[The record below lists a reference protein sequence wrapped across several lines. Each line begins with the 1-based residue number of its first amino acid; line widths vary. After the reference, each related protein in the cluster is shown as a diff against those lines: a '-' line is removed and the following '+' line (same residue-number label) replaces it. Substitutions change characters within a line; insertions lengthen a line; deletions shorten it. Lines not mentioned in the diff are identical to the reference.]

1 VIALEYLEKHLPA
14 KKAAIIIDYITRH
27 NCTLRI
33 TRPRKTKR
41 GDFRQLGIKQLIT
54 INQDSNSFRFLFT
67 LIHELSHLETFIQY
81 KNQVK
86 PHGIEWKYNFKKLF
100 DFFEMGEEFSVDNY
114 ILQAVK
120 SELKNPKACSG
131 VNVNLEQ
138 AFAVY
143 DCEQGVLLDQIST
156 GDFFLFR
163 NKQFKKLQTR
173 RTRVLCLNITNNRT
187 YTINRAVKIQRIDSD
202 LFRIM

>member
-1 VIALEYLEKHLPA
+1 MSVPEYLEKHLPA
-14 KKAAIIIDYITRH
+14 KKATKIIDYLARH

-41 GDFRQLGIKQLIT
+41 GDFRQLGTKQSIT

-67 LIHELSHLETFIQY
+67 LIHELAHLETFIQH

-86 PHGIEWKYNFKKLF
+86 PHGVEWKFNFNKLF
-100 DFFEMGEEFSVDNY
+100 DYFKMDEEFSVDNY

-120 SELKNPKACSG
+120 SELKNLKACSG

-138 AFAVY
+138 AFTIY
-143 DCEQGVLLDQIST
+143 DREQGVLLDHLST
-156 GDFFLFR
+156 GDFFMFR
-163 NKQFKKLQTR
+163 NQQYKKLETR
-173 RTRVLCLNITNNRT
+173 RTRVVCLNLTNNRT
-187 YTINRAVKIQRIDSD
+187 YTINRAVKIQRIENG
-202 LFRIM
+202 LFI

>member
-1 VIALEYLEKHLPA
+1 MSVLEYLEKHLPTL
-14 KKAAIIIDYITRH
+14 KAVAIIDYTARH

-41 GDFRQLGIKQLIT
+41 GDFRQLGIKQSIS

-67 LIHELSHLETFIQY
+67 LIHELAHLETFIQH

-86 PHGIEWKYNFKKLF
+86 PHGVEWKSNFKKLY
-100 DFFEMGEEFSVDNY
+100 DYFEMDEEFSVDNY

-138 AFAVY
+138 AFAIY
-143 DCEQGVLLDQIST
+143 DCVQGVLLDQLPT
-156 GDFFLFR
+156 CDFFMFR
-163 NKQFKKLQTR
+163 ENKYKKLETR
-173 RTRVLCLNITNNRT
+173 RTRVVCLVMI
-187 YTINRAVKIQRIDSD
+187 K
-202 LFRIM
+202 

>member
-1 VIALEYLEKHLPA
+1 VSVLEYLEKHLPTL
-14 KKAAIIIDYITRH
+14 KAVAIIDYTARH

-41 GDFRQLGIKQLIT
+41 GDFRQLGIKQSIS

-67 LIHELSHLETFIQY
+67 LIHELAHLETFIQH

-86 PHGIEWKYNFKKLF
+86 PHGVEWKSNFKKLY
-100 DFFEMGEEFSVDNY
+100 DYFEMDEEFSVDNY
-114 ILQAVK
+114 ILQVVK

-138 AFAVY
+138 AFAIY
-143 DCEQGVLLDQIST
+143 DCVQGVLLDQLPT
-156 GDFFLFR
+156 GDFFMFR
-163 NKQFKKLQTR
+163 ENKYKKLETR
-173 RTRVLCLNITNNRT
+173 RTRVVCLNITNNRK
-187 YTINRAVKIQRIDSD
+187 YTINRAVKIQRIENG
-202 LFRIM
+202 FFI

>member
-1 VIALEYLEKHLPA
+1 MSVLEYLVNHLPN
-14 KKAAIIIDYITRH
+14 KKAVAIIDYTARH

-41 GDFRQLGIKQLIT
+41 GDFRQLGIKQSIS

-67 LIHELSHLETFIQY
+67 LIHELAHLETFIQH

-86 PHGIEWKYNFKKLF
+86 PHGVEWKSNFKKLY
-100 DFFEMGEEFSVDNY
+100 DYFEMDEEFSVDNY

-131 VNVNLEQ
+131 VNVNLER
-138 AFAVY
+138 AFAIY
-143 DCEQGVLLDQIST
+143 DCVQGVLLDQLPT
-156 GDFFLFR
+156 GDFFMFR
-163 NKQFKKLQTR
+163 ENKYKKLETR
-173 RTRVLCLNITNNRT
+173 RTRVVCLNITNNRK
-187 YTINRAVKIQRIDSD
+187 YTINRAVKIQRIENG
-202 LFRIM
+202 FFI

>member
-1 VIALEYLEKHLPA
+1 MSVLEYLEKHLPT
-14 KKAAIIIDYITRH
+14 KKAEAIIDYTARH

-41 GDFRQLGIKQLIT
+41 GDFRQLGIKQSIT

-67 LIHELSHLETFIQY
+67 LIHELAHLETFVQH

-86 PHGIEWKYNFKKLF
+86 PHGVEWKYNFKKLY
-100 DFFEMGEEFSVDNY
+100 DYFEMDEEFSVDNY

-131 VNVNLEQ
+131 VNVNLER
-138 AFAVY
+138 AFAIY
-143 DCEQGVLLDQIST
+143 DCVQGVLLDQLPT
-156 GDFFLFR
+156 GDFFMFR
-163 NKQFKKLQTR
+163 ENKYKKLETR
-173 RTRVLCLNITNNRT
+173 RTRVVCLNITNNRK
-187 YTINRAVKIQRIDSD
+187 YTINRAVKIQRIENG
-202 LFRIM
+202 FFI

>member
-1 VIALEYLEKHLPA
+1 VSVLEYLEKHLPT
-14 KKAAIIIDYITRH
+14 KKAEAIIDYTARH

-41 GDFRQLGIKQLIT
+41 GDFRQLGIKQSIT

-67 LIHELSHLETFIQY
+67 LIHELAHLETFVQH

-86 PHGIEWKYNFKKLF
+86 PHGVEWKYNFKKLY
-100 DFFEMGEEFSVDNY
+100 DYFEMDEEFSVDNY

-131 VNVNLEQ
+131 VNVNLER
-138 AFAVY
+138 AFAIY
-143 DCEQGVLLDQIST
+143 DCVQGVLLDQLPT
-156 GDFFLFR
+156 GDFFMFR
-163 NKQFKKLQTR
+163 ENKYKKLETR
-173 RTRVLCLNITNNRT
+173 RTRVVCLNITNNRK
-187 YTINRAVKIQRIDSD
+187 YTINRAVKIQRIENG
-202 LFRIM
+202 FFI

>member
-1 VIALEYLEKHLPA
+1 MSVLEYLEKHLPA
-14 KKAAIIIDYITRH
+14 KKATTIIDYVARH

-41 GDFRQLGIKQLIT
+41 GDFRQLGTKQSIT

-67 LIHELSHLETFIQY
+67 LIHELAHLETFIQH

-86 PHGIEWKYNFKKLF
+86 PHGVEWKFNFKKLF
-100 DFFEMGEEFSVDNY
+100 DYFKMDEEFSVDNY

-138 AFAVY
+138 AFTIY
-143 DCEQGVLLDQIST
+143 DREQGVLLDHLST
-156 GDFFLFR
+156 GDFFMFR
-163 NKQFKKLQTR
+163 NQQYKKLETR
-173 RTRVLCLNITNNRT
+173 RTRVVCLNLTNNRT
-187 YTINRAVKIQRIDSD
+187 YTINRAVKIQRIENG
-202 LFRIM
+202 LFI